1 MNKQELLEK
10 VESTISF
17 VRSFLDE
24 YRDEF
29 IYENEG
35 VLLVLL
41 DDILHDISDG
51 QIPMSLYERISR
63 LLDTLNVENLRQ
75 VQQLNK
81 ERHNF
86 TLYKEQSDNMIVNS
100 VFVSKTY
107 YLLKAI
113 GFVNSNIVLIGANG
127 SGKTT
132 FANSIRDKL
141 ESTDNGIVIPAQKIL
156 IFPSYDFIP
165 TYRSAYSAYQNR
177 QKEILDDKQ
186 TFNAS
191 KSDDIPYE
199 LTKRYGS
206 ELRILVSA
214 LLGERMARR
223 DEYCSSIQNGDVVD
237 TNKFRSSLDDVID
250 IWNSLIEHR
259 ELYCDNSGNLQIKY
273 SQGDETEE
281 YPAFRMSDG
290 EREIFYVVG
299 RVLLAKPSS
308 LIVIDEPELHL
319 HKAILNK
326 LWDILEVKR
335 DDCMFVYLTHDID
348 FASSRVA
355 QKLWLKSYTS
365 GVLEDWELEPISD
378 NDIPEVLLMKI
389 LGSRKK
395 ILFCE
400 GKSGGID
407 HQIFECLFPNYTVIP
422 VASCKDVINYTR
434 AFNKISNKYADAL
447 GIIDRDFR
455 TPEQLNKLE
464 TEQIFSYDVAEIE
477 NLFLVEDFI
486 ESFAS
491 YKNEECDLINIK
503 DRILRIFADNIEQQ
517 TSFYVT
523 QKINYIF
530 NESHVRTGKTKEE
543 VSTQFREFVD
553 NIRIEDCYRERIEML
568 EKIISD
574 KDYKNAILFYNNKG
588 LHTVVE
594 QSFGISSY
602 SKKALN
608 FLRKSDP
615 AKDILRKQFPQGLY

>member
-422 VASCKDVINYTR
+422 VASCKGVINYTR

-447 GIIDRDFR
+447 GIIDRVTR
-455 TPEQLNKLE
+455 TIRDIAYNMK
-464 TEQIFSYDVAEIE
+464 VG
-477 NLFLVEDFI
+477 V
-486 ESFAS
+486 
-491 YKNEECDLINIK
+491 
-503 DRILRIFADNIEQQ
+503 ILPN
-517 TSFYVT
+517 V
-523 QKINYIF
+523 
-530 NESHVRTGKTKEE
+530 
-543 VSTQFREFVD
+543 
-553 NIRIEDCYRERIEML
+553 M
-568 EKIISD
+568 EKIVE
-574 KDYKNAILFYNNKG
+574 YYNNAPHKG
-588 LHTVVE
+588 L
-594 QSFGISSY
+594 
-602 SKKALN
+602 SKWAGFSVTPQMVMNDKRLEEYIV
-608 FLRKSDP
+608 RKIVQ
-615 AKDILRKQFPQGLY
+615 ANHEIMNRLGFQLKEGTEVKVYNEKDSLTKRRSVIQPGKFIVQGFNRGLYRVKNINDGSIQLVPRFKLNPL